1 MDPAEL
7 IEHIGT
13 GASGYDDARVQQRQ
27 SAKEILGSMAHA
39 GLIGMRDNRRQSPIE
54 IEGAQSRLNGEP
66 VDNPKRIS

>member
-1 MDPAEL
+1 
-7 IEHIGT
+7 
-13 GASGYDDARVQQRQ
+13 
-27 SAKEILGSMAHA
+27 MAHA